1 MMAKKIFI
9 SYRRADTAPVA
20 RNLYDRFSRLIGK
33 NNVFL
38 DVGTIDAGENFE
50 RKIKD
55 AIGKSS
61 AILVLIGK
69 KWVEPASTGAKP
81 RLWEER
87 DHVRAEVRAALQGAA
102 LTLPVLADGAAMPDA
117 DLLPGDIA
125 EITKLNAPPL
135 RTDSFDSDMDHIA
148 RKALGLPPT
157 ALLWEEPPLSRKIGG
172 AIAGAFL
179 AAVLLLAVALAHN
192 ALLKRPLED
201 DIGGAQTTMLI
212 AGVLIFGLIAGLMRG
227 SRRRSIL

>member
-1 MMAKKIFI
+1 MTKKIFI
-9 SYRRADTAPVA
+9 SYRRTDTAPVA

-38 DVGTIDAGENFE
+38 DVGTIGAGENFE
-50 RKIKD
+50 GKIRD

-69 KWVEPASTGAKP
+69 RWVEPASAGGKP

-87 DHVRAEVRAALQGAA
+87 DRVRAEVRTALQGAA
-102 LTLPVLADGAAMPDA
+102 LTLPVLVDGAAMPDA
-117 DLLPGDIA
+117 DLLPDDVG

-148 RKALGLPPT
+148 RKALGLAPT

-179 AAVLLLAVALAHN
+179 AAALLFVVALLHWAVLH
-192 ALLKRPLED
+192 RSISD
-201 DIGGAQTTMLI
+201 SIGGDGQMETLTVGIIVL
-212 AGVLIFGLIAGLMRG
+212 GVIAGLMRG
-227 SRRRSIL
+227 SRLRSIL

>member
-1 MMAKKIFI
+1 MTKKIFI

-33 NNVFL
+33 SNVFL

-50 RKIKD
+50 GKIKD

-69 KWVEPASTGAKP
+69 RWVEPASAGGKP

-87 DHVRAEVRAALQGAA
+87 DRVRAEVRAALQGAA
-102 LTLPVLADGAAMPDA
+102 LTLPVLVDGAAMPDA

-148 RKALGLPPT
+148 RKALGLAPN

-179 AAVLLLAVALAHN
+179 AAVLLFVL
-192 ALLKRPLED
+192 ALLHWIVLHRSISD
-201 DIGGAQTTMLI
+201 SIGGDGQMETLTVGILVL
-212 AGVLIFGLIAGLMRG
+212 GVIAGLMRG
-227 SRRRSIL
+227 SRLRSIL